1 MRIFGKESKQA
12 GSSNLSVS
20 LLWAGLPLSLLMGLW
35 LGYQFW
41 GKPNVQ
47 IDQQNQQADGANP
60 RYDIPIDEYDAIQGS
75 PDAKVT
81 IVEFTD
87 YECGYCQRYYT
98 TTYPQIMEHYGD
110 QIRYVVKD
118 LPLVSIHANAIP
130 ASIAAHCAS
139 EQGAFWEYHDQ
150 LFNMQFGLGDEAY
163 QSYAQNL
170 GLDIGS
176 FNTCLNSQR
185 YDQAVLADTTILT
198 NINAPVST
206 PTFFINGQYLAG
218 AQPFEVFAG
227 LIEAELAAAE

>member
-1 MRIFGKESKQA
+1 MRIFGKETQKTDRR
-12 GSSNLSVS
+12 NPSVS
-20 LLWAGLPLSLLMGLW
+20 ILFAGLPLSLLLGLW

-41 GKPNVQ
+41 GRPNLQ
-47 IDQQNQQADGANP
+47 LDQQAGEIP
-60 RYDIPIDEYDAIQGS
+60 RYEIPIDEFDAVRG
-75 PDAKVT
+75 PADAKVT

-87 YECGYCQRYYT
+87 YECPYCQRYST
-98 TTYPQIMEHYGD
+98 TTFHQIIEQYGD

-118 LPLVSIHANAIP
+118 LPLVSIHSNAIP
-130 ASIAAHCAS
+130 ASIAGHCAG
-139 EQGAFWEYHDQ
+139 EQNSFWEYHDLLFTMQ
-150 LFNMQFGLGDEAY
+150 LGLNDQAY

-170 GLDIGS
+170 GLDLDS
-176 FNTCLNSQR
+176 FNDCLNSGR
-185 YDQAVLADTTILT
+185 YDRAVLADTNILT